1 MAGFFFRR
9 QILNGPSDIASGQ
22 GGGLQT
28 GPTGDQK
35 TVFLDFYVRPR
46 CADAYLKARGVKVMS
61 WTNITGW
68 LAVLAIIGVVLGSI
82 DHANRTDPVGREA
95 ASASANDAINPA
107 VPP

>member
-1 MAGFFFRR
+1 
-9 QILNGPSDIASGQ
+9 
-22 GGGLQT
+22 
-28 GPTGDQK
+28 
-35 TVFLDFYVRPR
+35 
-46 CADAYLKARGVKVMS
+46 MS

>member
-1 MAGFFFRR
+1 M
-9 QILNGPSDIASGQ
+9 SGA
-22 GGGLQT
+22 
-28 GPTGDQK
+28 
-35 TVFLDFYVRPR
+35 R